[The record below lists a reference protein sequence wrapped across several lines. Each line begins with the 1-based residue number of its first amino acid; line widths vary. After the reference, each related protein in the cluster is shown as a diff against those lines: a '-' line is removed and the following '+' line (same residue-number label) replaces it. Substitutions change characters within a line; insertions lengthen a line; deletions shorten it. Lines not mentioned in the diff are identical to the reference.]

1 MTWPEPPRPLS
12 GLESA
17 GVLVLFGV
25 ILYLLRSV
33 FNDLMGWLQ

>member
-1 MTWPEPPRPLS
+1 MS

-17 GVLVLFGV
+17 GVIVLFCV

-33 FNDLMGWLQ
+33 FSDVMGWLL